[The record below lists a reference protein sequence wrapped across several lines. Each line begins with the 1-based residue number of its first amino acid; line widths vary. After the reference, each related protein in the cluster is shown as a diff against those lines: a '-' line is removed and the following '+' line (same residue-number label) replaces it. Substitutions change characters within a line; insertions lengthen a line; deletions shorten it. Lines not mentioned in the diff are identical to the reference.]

1 LLTSRRNWWNEVS
14 TNERKRQLQDTKAAG
29 RVSSAVSMELS
40 LPSFLGRVP
49 QHQDLGTED
58 RGICGERVLC
68 NCCLI
73 NFWRRAMNYR
83 ATHLAGCSVIWVLGR
98 YYADTD
104 AREGGCEGWQLR
116 FVPSFFVIAER
127 IVWWRWRWCAYSMAR
142 HHILWDICCG
152 AGVLKVGCRC
162 RRPVAAC
169 HLKFKTN
176 PGPPLPRLHLF
187 LSSTTHHTP
196 LMVPITRL

>member
-1 LLTSRRNWWNEVS
+1 L
-14 TNERKRQLQDTKAAG
+14 
-29 RVSSAVSMELS
+29 
-40 LPSFLGRVP
+40 
-49 QHQDLGTED
+49 
-58 RGICGERVLC
+58 LC

-116 FVPSFFVIAER
+116 FAPSFFVIAER
-127 IVWWRWRWCAYSMAR
+127 IE
-142 HHILWDICCG
+142 CG
-152 AGVLKVGCRC
+152 GDGDGVLTLWLGTIFCGTYAVVLALLRVGCRC